1 MKHIGRGRIIPVSTS
16 ALTTWS
22 TKISWVAKAAWPGPP
37 SEEAIT
43 ANLDFMFPL
52 PSKATKEVKR
62 RLSDGMLWRPA
73 RPDIDKLARAV
84 LDALTGIVWV
94 DDDQVV
100 ELVCRKRWWVEGGVR
115 IQVATAEGSS
125 WKST

>member
-1 MKHIGRGRIIPVSTS
+1 
-16 ALTTWS
+16 
-22 TKISWVAKAAWPGPP
+22 
-37 SEEAIT
+37 
-43 ANLDFMFPL
+43 MFPL
-52 PSKATKEVKR
+52 PSKATKQVKQQ
-62 RLSDGMLWRPA
+62 LSDGMLWRPV